1 MNDFGKFFTIFLKV
15 CEFLNSF
22 SEFWS
27 QFCWNFRTFDTL
39 YRKLDK
45 FLSNSCK
52 NFRFPCFWASLNLL
66 GPRNSCEICR
76 KLKKGP
82 EPIQKPTKFQKILK
96 NLSKS
101 FKNSVFFEKSFENFQ
116 KLTKN
121 IENTSGKEASR
132 LGALDGASA
141 GQKFLKYPGWARS
154 CYVAAAANTF
164 PIFPIVNCKG
174 TCFMLTPCDS
184 RPFLN
189 TLLPQAI
196 TTCLVTASPPLVNYR
211 GKLHPVFFVPSFSC
225 LLETISRT
233 PFL

>member
-1 MNDFGKFFTIFLKV
+1 MNGFGKFFTFFLKV

-116 KLTKN
+116 KLTKTLKTPVVRRQVGWERWMALARAKN
-121 IENTSGKEASR
+121 FLSTRDGPEVVTLQQQQTPSQFSR
-132 LGALDGASA
+132 L
-141 GQKFLKYPGWARS
+141 
-154 CYVAAAANTF
+154 
-164 PIFPIVNCKG
+164 
-174 TCFMLTPCDS
+174 
-184 RPFLN
+184 
-189 TLLPQAI
+189 
-196 TTCLVTASPPLVNYR
+196 
-211 GKLHPVFFVPSFSC
+211 
-225 LLETISRT
+225 
-233 PFL
+233 